1 MDGKPYYLH
10 DGNHYEIKKNE
21 QGKNYVVV
29 DGKQYIFGDDS
40 NVSATVKPESAWFI
54 YFPIKLFRYQH
65 LYQYAFP
72 NKLSFY
78 FSGAHYINPF
88 LY

>member
-40 NVSATVKPESAWFI
+40 NVKGAKQDTAAQQS
-54 YFPIKLFRYQH
+54 PITQ
-65 LYQYAFP
+65 AVTT
-72 NKLSFY
+72 
-78 FSGAHYINPF
+78 
-88 LY
+88 